1 MTTDDVLDSVRAIIK
16 ARQSNYGNPEEMF
29 EEIARRWGKCD
40 DRTAVAMKMAEL
52 KMARLSH
59 QWDEDSAID
68 AIAYLAFA
76 VMFASED

>member
-1 MTTDDVLDSVRAIIK
+1 MTPDDVAKKVIETIRSRDP
-16 ARQSNYGNPEEMF
+16 NYGNPGELF
-29 EEIARRWGKCD
+29 PEIARRWGQCE
-40 DRTAVAMKMAEL
+40 DRTTVAMKMAEL
-52 KMARLSH
+52 KMARLCY